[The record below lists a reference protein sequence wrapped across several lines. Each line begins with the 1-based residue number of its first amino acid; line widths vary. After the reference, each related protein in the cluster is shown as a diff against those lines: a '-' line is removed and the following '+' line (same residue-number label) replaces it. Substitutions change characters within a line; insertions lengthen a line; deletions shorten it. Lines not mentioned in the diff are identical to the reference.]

1 MSTKTTFKR
10 VALVT
15 VAALGFG
22 MLTGV
27 ATANAATVSSI
38 TVGTIPTARV
48 GESVTIPITINLSG
62 AGTANETSV
71 VAAKVSSAPSTAGG
85 QTATSVLGAT
95 SNNSVTNPIFYLG
108 TSAAGTVPSSLAN
121 TATKSSLD
129 LADNAGVVGGFL
141 SGTTTAGDIAAGTTT
156 GSVAASALTVVHT
169 AASTVTAYLT
179 VRPDV
184 AGTYSVL
191 VSVTNGDGVTRP
203 SYSYEAGVGIST
215 LVTFTTGGAPTTLT
229 LTNISG
235 TTNTSGAYGALVRVN
250 LNGPLTGDEAVAVT
264 TSSGNIAGATVSGG
278 VFTSVQPTAS
288 TTARLTKANFING
301 VAFVNVDVAAA
312 ATATVTATGTGTLA
326 AITANTTVTAATAAA
341 NIEATTFA
349 GRAGTAVTTGW
360 SLATAATSATSVT
373 IKSTATSSTIELTHA
388 DPGLDADSVAVTKYG
403 YITVEDQAGAI
414 SGATGT
420 GHNLYFDK
428 SFTATGTA
436 AGTKLYST
444 IALTHTALGTGAF
457 DSGYGYSFDDNHSTV
472 GLMKVAGATPTSNGR
487 TIAVSP
493 GNARVAAGG
502 SIVLTATVT
511 DQFAT
516 AISESV
522 TTSVAG
528 RNGARTS
535 EVQTGSSTG
544 VVTSTI
550 TDAGT
555 STSSAT
561 DTVTFTAAGGA
572 TGSATLTWG
581 AYTVGT
587 VTVTGGKTAS
597 DTYEGQNLTSIST
610 AVAGPHGA
618 SVAITATVKD
628 SAGNVL
634 AGVPVTFAVSSG
646 LIQKTATVD
655 YTTVYTGSLGTAVT
669 RVIDWVEGKQTITAT
684 AGGVSGTDYLTWDQ
698 NTAASARSI
707 SGAAEGNKVTAT
719 VKDRFG
725 NTVKGVIVTASTA
738 SGYFGTGSNSTTG
751 TTASNGTVSF
761 FINGASGATSVTLS
775 LDKDTYTQSIDL
787 VGEVDATAVTAAVAG
802 TTTGTGAS
810 LAAAGVNS
818 VVVSVDAVDA
828 AATNAQ
834 AATDAAAEATD
845 AANAATDAANAAA
858 EAADAATAAAQDAAD
873 AVAALSAQVA
883 SLISGL
889 KSQLTALTN
898 LVIKIQKKVR
908 A

>member
-10 VALVT
+10 IALVT

-22 MLTGV
+22 VLTGV
-27 ATANAATVSSI
+27 ASANAATISSI

-48 GESVTIPITINLSG
+48 GESVTIPITINLG
-62 AGTANETSV
+62 AAGSTSESTV
-71 VAAKVSSAPSTAGG
+71 IAAKIASAPSTASGST
-85 QTATSVLGAT
+85 QTSTLGDNPANAIATPV
-95 SNNSVTNPIFYLG
+95 FYLG
-108 TSAAGTVPSSLAN
+108 TNPAGNVPATLVASKTKAGELAADTAVVGSVDSSTAAGAID
-121 TATKSSLD
+121 AT
-129 LADNAGVVGGFL
+129 ADNK
-141 SGTTTAGDIAAGTTT
+141 
-156 GSVAASALTVVHT
+156 VAASAIRITQT
-169 AASTVTAYLT
+169 TASTVTAYLT
-179 VRPDV
+179 VKTDV
-184 AGTYSVL
+184 VGTYSVL
-191 VSVTNGDGVTRP
+191 VSATNGTGATSP
-203 SYSYEAGVGIST
+203 SYSYEAGVGLST
-215 LVTFTTGGAPTTLT
+215 LVTFTTGGAPTTVT
-229 LTNISG
+229 LTNVSG
-235 TTNTSGAYGALVRVN
+235 TTNTAGTYGALVRVN
-250 LNGPLTGDEAVAVT
+250 LNGSLTGDEAISVT

-278 VFTSVQPTAS
+278 AFTSVAPTAS
-288 TTARLTKANFING
+288 TTARLTKASFISG

-312 ATATVTATGTGTLA
+312 TTAIVTATGTGTLA
-326 AITANTTVTAATAAA
+326 AITSTASVVSATATADLAA
-341 NIEATTFA
+341 VKFA
-349 GRAGTAVTTGW
+349 GRGGTAVTTGW
-360 SLATAATSATSVT
+360 SLATATAAGTTVNV
-373 IKSTATSSTIELTHA
+373 KSTATSSTIELTHA
-388 DPGLDADSVAVTKYG
+388 DVADETTAYG
-403 YITVEDQAGAI
+403 YLVVTDKGGAI
-414 SGATGT
+414 SGAPSIGNT
-420 GHNLYFDK
+420 LIFDK
-428 SFTATGTA
+428 SYTKTGTA
-436 AGTKLYST
+436 ATTETYTTVSLS
-444 IALTHTALGTGAF
+444 HTALGTSAV
-457 DSGYGYSFDDNHSTV
+457 SAGYGYTFADGFGTAVTTWSVS
-472 GLMKVAGATPTSNGR
+472 GATPSSSGT
-487 TIAVSP
+487 TISVSP
-493 GNARVAAGG
+493 SNARVAAGG
-502 SIVLTATVT
+502 TMALTATVK

-516 AISESV
+516 AIAESV
-522 TTSVAG
+522 TTTVAG

-535 EVQTGSSTG
+535 EIQTASSTG
-544 VVTSTI
+544 TVVSSI
-550 TDAGT
+550 VDAGT
-555 STSSAT
+555 ATSAAT
-561 DTVTFTAAGGA
+561 DTVTFTAAGGG
-572 TGSATLTWG
+572 TGTATLTWG

-597 DTYEGQNLTSIST
+597 DTYAGQNLTSIST
-610 AVAGPHGA
+610 AAAGPHGA

-669 RVIDWVEGKQTITAT
+669 RVIGWVEGTQTITAT
-684 AGGVSGTDYLTWDQ
+684 AGTVSGTDYLTWDQ
-698 NTAASARSI
+698 NTAASARTI

-751 TTASNGTVSF
+751 TTASDGTVSF
-761 FINGASGATSVTLS
+761 FINGATGATSVTLS

-802 TTTGTGAS
+802 TTVGTGAS

-828 AATNAQ
+828 AATNAS

-883 SLISGL
+883 TLISGL

-898 LVIKIQKKVR
+898 LVIKIQKKVK